1 MKYSL
6 LIGGCLIDDIMAPHH
21 TEIDYDAIDERL
33 RRIHRFSNDP
43 RALTVDQHRRL
54 VRKLA
59 AHAGEDDAI
68 LQWCYHHDD
77 HEAITGD
84 IPGPLKALIA
94 QETGLLHGVEIAL
107 DRAICEARCLRYPDD
122 RVRRTVHKYDKAAEA
137 IEWVHKMGQAPA
149 PWNAPMGVTDEFAR
163 ELLAEVRAGL

>member
-6 LIGGCLIDDIMAPHH
+6 LIGDNLIEDIMAPHH

-59 AHAGEDDAI
+59 ELAGENDAI

-84 IPGPLKALIA
+84 IPGPLKALIS
-94 QETGLLHGVEIAL
+94 QETGLLRGVEIAL
-107 DRAICEARCLRYPDD
+107 DRAICEARCLRHPDD
-122 RVRRTVHKYDKAAEA
+122 RVRRAVHKYDKAAET
-137 IEWVHKMGQAPA
+137 IEWVYKMGQAPA
-149 PWNAPMGVTDEFAR
+149 PWNAPMGVSETQALA
-163 ELLAEVRAGL
+163 LLDEVRAGL